1 MGVVLNNEEENI
13 NPDETPSAVERDED
27 VVAGLEDVESLKNTV
42 AQEKARGE
50 DYLANW
56 QRTQADF
63 VNYKRRVEQER
74 SETSK
79 FANSML
85 VLDLLPVLD
94 DLERAL
100 ENVSME
106 LAGLTWV
113 EGIGLIYRKLQA
125 VLQGHGL
132 TEITALGQPFDPN
145 FHEAVL
151 YGEGE
156 EGIVIEE
163 LQKGYRLHERVL
175 RPTMVKV
182 GGSKEDKEEINE
194 TDEGEE

>member
-1 MGVVLNNEEENI
+1 MNNEEKNI
-13 NPDETPSAVERDED
+13 DPDKTPSAVEKDED
-27 VVAGLEDVESLKNTV
+27 VVAELEDVESLTN
-42 AQEKARGE
+42 ALAEEKAKGE

-74 SETSK
+74 NETTK
-79 FANSML
+79 FANAML
-85 VLDLLPVLD
+85 VLNLLPVLD

-100 ENVSME
+100 ENVSTK

-113 EGIGLIYRKLQA
+113 EGIRLIYRKLQA
-125 VLQGHGL
+125 ALQGHGL
-132 TEITALGQPFDPN
+132 TEIKALGQPFDPN
-145 FHEAVL
+145 LHEAVL

-163 LQKGYRLHERVL
+163 LQKGYKLHERVL
-175 RPTMVKV
+175 RPTMVQV
-182 GGSKEDKEEINE
+182 GRSSEGNEETE
-194 TDEGEE
+194 EASEGGQ